1 MSTKI
6 KQFEY
11 SIKGFTFYGLAE
23 IELLKGVPIASVTDL
38 YIEDWADGSC
48 PRDVNPRDVQT
59 IIDYAIIIEI
69 EQRLEHDV

>member
-11 SIKGFTFYGLAE
+11 LIKGFTFYGLAE
-23 IELLKGVPIASVTDL
+23 IEYIDGRPIACVTDL

-48 PRDVNPRDVQT
+48 PRDVNPRDVQD
-59 IIDYAIIIEI
+59 IVDYAIVIEI
-69 EQRLEHDV
+69 EQRIERDV

>member
-48 PRDVNPRDVQT
+48 PRDVNPRDVQG
-59 IIDYAIIIEI
+59 IIDYGIIIEI

>member
-11 SIKGFTFYGLAE
+11 AIKGFIFYGLAE
-23 IELLKGVPIASVTDL
+23 MEPWDGKMLASVTDL

-48 PRDVNPRDVQT
+48 PRDVNPRDVQG
-59 IIDYAIIIEI
+59 IVDYAIIIEI
-69 EQRLEHDV
+69 EQRIERDV